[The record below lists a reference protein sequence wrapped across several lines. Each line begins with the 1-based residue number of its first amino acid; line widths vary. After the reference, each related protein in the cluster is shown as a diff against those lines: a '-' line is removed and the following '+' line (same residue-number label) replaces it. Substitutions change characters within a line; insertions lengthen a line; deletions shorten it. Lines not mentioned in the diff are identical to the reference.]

1 VNPAS
6 SAEDLSY
13 YLRISGSTSI
23 IAHSDVLPEATK
35 AAEQS
40 GIPRHRIVLF
50 GPPAAVGPKFAGYYD
65 LFSLIEH
72 GLSQDPKFV
81 ERRLEPGEA
90 KTKVALLL
98 FSSGTTGRPKVIHPL
113 DQTSGR

>member
-50 GPPAAVGPKFAGYYD
+50 GRLQQLAEVC
-65 LFSLIEH
+65 
-72 GLSQDPKFV
+72 GLLRPFQPHRAWTQQDPKFV